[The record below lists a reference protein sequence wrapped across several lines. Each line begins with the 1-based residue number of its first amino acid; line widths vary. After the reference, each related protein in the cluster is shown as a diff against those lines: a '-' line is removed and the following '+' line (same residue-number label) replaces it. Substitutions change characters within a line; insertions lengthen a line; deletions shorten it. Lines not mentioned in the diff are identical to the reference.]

1 MSVEIYE
8 RATGRYQRGRIS
20 KQLPGRFVEVTFDVG
35 DVEQVDL
42 ERRKWRRSA
51 DLVPAEPSRQPP
63 AKAALPEWNGRI
75 CETPGPAISNFPQ
88 SQVVN
93 AKHPKVASTQA
104 NETSSSKGKAGP
116 RGLKA
121 LEQVAQPAV
130 TLPVASHS
138 ERLADPVAAL
148 FNEHAARVA
157 KLVGLK
163 EEAIAK
169 EQFMEVKS
177 PKWVCSHPCGS
188 FVGRLATGMLV

>member
-1 MSVEIYE
+1 
-8 RATGRYQRGRIS
+8 
-20 KQLPGRFVEVTFDVG
+20 
-35 DVEQVDL
+35 
-42 ERRKWRRSA
+42 
-51 DLVPAEPSRQPP
+51 
-63 AKAALPEWNGRI
+63 
-75 CETPGPAISNFPQ
+75 
-88 SQVVN
+88 
-93 AKHPKVASTQA
+93 
-104 NETSSSKGKAGP
+104 
-116 RGLKA
+116 

-169 EQFMEVKS
+169 EQFMEVMS
-177 PKWVCSHPCGS
+177 PKWVCCHPCGS